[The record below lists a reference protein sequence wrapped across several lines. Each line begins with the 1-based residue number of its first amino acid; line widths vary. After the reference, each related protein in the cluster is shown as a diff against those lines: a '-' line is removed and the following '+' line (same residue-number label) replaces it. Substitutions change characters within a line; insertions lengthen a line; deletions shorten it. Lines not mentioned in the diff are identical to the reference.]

1 MLHIV
6 LLKHFNLLDP
16 PWNGSILRVEGA
28 LGGNTATVQYHRIP
42 TVHPFPFP
50 DVKVQVHEESWRY
63 EDISYLIHRMHT
75 VMWLTCTSGMSS
87 ARDVP
92 GKGPKGKAFGSSVL
106 GAHHRLV
113 GKWAGWWPLPP
124 EIQFSEKNRTYRI
137 ISNQAD
143 VTRICCERLL
153 SAELCRVWNLFAESW
168 FVAFVAVSFL
178 LYRFLHVLACTT
190 RPTSI
195 VPWAHLD
202 PVKGNIQPLSFP
214 SSHGYHMLSP
224 KPPPK
229 PRRSVECWR
238 MVHPGRAAR
247 ALQKDPLQLQRRSRE
262 LILFDSLLSPGL
274 FETAQKHVALD
285 VILSYFSIF

>member
-1 MLHIV
+1 
-6 LLKHFNLLDP
+6 
-16 PWNGSILRVEGA
+16 
-28 LGGNTATVQYHRIP
+28 
-42 TVHPFPFP
+42 
-50 DVKVQVHEESWRY
+50 
-63 EDISYLIHRMHT
+63 
-75 VMWLTCTSGMSS
+75 MWLTCTSGMSS
-87 ARDVP
+87 ARYVP

-124 EIQFSEKNRTYRI
+124 EIQFSEQNRTYRT

-143 VTRICCERLL
+143 VYKNLLWTLAKCRAMPSLKFVCRIVVCSVCSGVV
-153 SAELCRVWNLFAESW
+153 SALPVR
-168 FVAFVAVSFL
+168 AFSV
-178 LYRFLHVLACTT
+178 RTT

-229 PRRSVECWR
+229 PRRSMECWR

-262 LILFDSLLSPGL
+262 LILFDSLLSRDSPHGNCSQGIDFQIMPDISKPL
-274 FETAQKHVALD
+274 DDQFFIIFWQTQIQFFVWVETGWNRSKWLEHVETAQKHVALD
-285 VILSYFSIF
+285 SI

>member
-113 GKWAGWWPLPP
+113 GKWAGWWPLHPQ
-124 EIQFSEKNRTYRI
+124 IQFSEQNRTYRT

-143 VTRICCERLL
+143 VYNNLLWTLAKCRAMPSLKFVCRIVVCSVCSGVV
-153 SAELCRVWNLFAESW
+153 SALP
-168 FVAFVAVSFL
+168 
-178 LYRFLHVLACTT
+178 VLAC
-190 RPTSI
+190 SC
-195 VPWAHLD
+195 VYYQAYF
-202 PVKGNIQPLSFP
+202 N
-214 SSHGYHMLSP
+214 
-224 KPPPK
+224 
-229 PRRSVECWR
+229 RSLGPFGPCQR
-238 MVHPGRAAR
+238 QHS
-247 ALQKDPLQLQRRSRE
+247 ALVVSQ
-262 LILFDSLLSPGL
+262 
-274 FETAQKHVALD
+274 
-285 VILSYFSIF
+285 

>member
-178 LYRFLHVLACTT
+178 LYRFVHFQCVL
-190 RPTSI
+190 
-195 VPWAHLD
+195 
-202 PVKGNIQPLSFP
+202 
-214 SSHGYHMLSP
+214 
-224 KPPPK
+224 
-229 PRRSVECWR
+229 
-238 MVHPGRAAR
+238 
-247 ALQKDPLQLQRRSRE
+247 
-262 LILFDSLLSPGL
+262 PGL
-274 FETAQKHVALD
+274 LQSFLGPIWT
-285 VILSYFSIF
+285 LSKATFSPCVSQ

>member
-1 MLHIV
+1 
-6 LLKHFNLLDP
+6 
-16 PWNGSILRVEGA
+16 
-28 LGGNTATVQYHRIP
+28 
-42 TVHPFPFP
+42 
-50 DVKVQVHEESWRY
+50 
-63 EDISYLIHRMHT
+63 
-75 VMWLTCTSGMSS
+75 MWLTCTSGMSS
-87 ARDVP
+87 ARYVP

-124 EIQFSEKNRTYRI
+124 EIQFSEQNRTYRT

-143 VTRICCERLL
+143 VSKNLLWTLAKCRAMPSLKFVCRIVVCSVCSGVV
-153 SAELCRVWNLFAESW
+153 SALPVR
-168 FVAFVAVSFL
+168 AFSV
-178 LYRFLHVLACTT
+178 RTT

-229 PRRSVECWR
+229 PRRSMECWR

-262 LILFDSLLSPGL
+262 LILFDSLLSRDSPHGNCSQGIDFQIMPDISKPL
-274 FETAQKHVALD
+274 DDQFFIIFWQTQIQFFVWVETGWNRSKWLEHVETAQKHVALD
-285 VILSYFSIF
+285 SI